1 MFASEM
7 RETHAKEVE
16 LHGVNAIGLEKVLD
30 FIYSGEIIL
39 SLDNIH
45 DILAAGSH
53 LQVKVVMDFCVVSTI
68 LGLF

>member
-7 RETHAKEVE
+7 RETHAKEIE
-16 LHGVNAIGLEKVLD
+16 LHGVNAPGLEKVLD

-39 SLDNIH
+39 SLENIH

-53 LQVKVVMDFCVVSTI
+53 LQVKVVMDFCVVSMVS
-68 LGLF
+68 